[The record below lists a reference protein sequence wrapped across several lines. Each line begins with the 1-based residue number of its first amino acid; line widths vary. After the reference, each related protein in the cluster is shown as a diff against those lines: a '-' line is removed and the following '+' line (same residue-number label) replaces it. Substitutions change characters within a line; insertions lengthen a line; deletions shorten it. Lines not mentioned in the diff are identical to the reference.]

1 MHQYLDLLQSI
12 LDKGEVKE
20 DRTGTGTRSFFG
32 HQMRFNLDDGFPILT
47 TKRIFFK
54 GVVHELLWFLDGATN
69 NTALKDAG
77 VHIWDEWETESGDLG
92 PIYGH
97 QWRSWPGSRNGGVID
112 QIEKIINQ
120 INNNPSSRRIIVSAW
135 NVADLPDE
143 SISPQDNV
151 KKQKMA
157 FGTQL
162 FNDVNGAFKNMGLQ
176 GTYAYHL
183 KINENSK
190 LSFGA
195 SAILS
200 QTTVDGTNFIV
211 NDYSD
216 ETLLGVKQKSFAP
229 DASAGIFYFTQN
241 LFIGASVNQLLQAKY
256 SFGENLIQN
265 RQVNHIYSS
274 AGMIISMG
282 AGYKF
287 EPSFLIKTVGPAIN
301 FFTSCLKPL
310 VG

>member
-32 HQMRFNLDDGFPILT
+32 HQMRFNLNDGFPILT

-69 NTALKDAG
+69 NTVLKDAG
-77 VHIWDEWETESGDLG
+77 VHIWDEWETEAGDLG

-97 QWRSWPGSRNGGVID
+97 QWRSWPSSRNGGVID

-157 FGTQL
+157 LAPCHALFQFFVSQGKLSCQL
-162 FNDVNGAFKNMGLQ
+162 YQRSCDTFLGLGFNIASYSLLTHMIAQQCDLKVGDFVWTGGDVHLYLNHLDQANEQLTREPYALPKLSIKRKPNSIFD
-176 GTYAYHL
+176 YAYEDFELLDYQSHPH
-183 KINENSK
+183 I
-190 LSFGA
+190 
-195 SAILS
+195 SA
-200 QTTVDGTNFIV
+200 
-211 NDYSD
+211 
-216 ETLLGVKQKSFAP
+216 P
-229 DASAGIFYFTQN
+229 
-241 LFIGASVNQLLQAKY
+241 
-256 SFGENLIQN
+256 
-265 RQVNHIYSS
+265 
-274 AGMIISMG
+274 IS
-282 AGYKF
+282 
-287 EPSFLIKTVGPAIN
+287 I
-301 FFTSCLKPL
+301 
-310 VG
+310 

>member
-32 HQMRFNLDDGFPILT
+32 HQMRFNLNDGFPILT

-97 QWRSWPGSRNGGVID
+97 QWRAWPGSSNGVVID

-157 FGTQL
+157 LAPCHALFQFFVSQGKLSCQL
-162 FNDVNGAFKNMGLQ
+162 YQRSCDTFLGLGFNIASYSLLTHMIAQQCDLKVGDFVWTGGDVHLYLNHLDQASEQLTREPYALPKLSIKRKPNSIFD
-176 GTYAYHL
+176 YAYEDFELLDYQSHPH
-183 KINENSK
+183 I
-190 LSFGA
+190 
-195 SAILS
+195 SA
-200 QTTVDGTNFIV
+200 
-211 NDYSD
+211 
-216 ETLLGVKQKSFAP
+216 P
-229 DASAGIFYFTQN
+229 
-241 LFIGASVNQLLQAKY
+241 
-256 SFGENLIQN
+256 
-265 RQVNHIYSS
+265 
-274 AGMIISMG
+274 IS
-282 AGYKF
+282 
-287 EPSFLIKTVGPAIN
+287 I
-301 FFTSCLKPL
+301 
-310 VG
+310 

>member
-32 HQMRFNLDDGFPILT
+32 HQMRFNLNDGFPILT

-97 QWRSWPGSRNGGVID
+97 QWRSWPGSRNDGVID

-157 FGTQL
+157 LAPCHALFQFFVSQGKLSCQL
-162 FNDVNGAFKNMGLQ
+162 YQRSCDTFLGLGFNIASYSLLTHMIAQQCDLKVGDFVWTGGDVHLYLNHLDQASEQLTREPYALPKLSIKRKPNSIFD
-176 GTYAYHL
+176 YAYEDFELLDYQSHPH
-183 KINENSK
+183 I
-190 LSFGA
+190 
-195 SAILS
+195 SA
-200 QTTVDGTNFIV
+200 
-211 NDYSD
+211 
-216 ETLLGVKQKSFAP
+216 P
-229 DASAGIFYFTQN
+229 
-241 LFIGASVNQLLQAKY
+241 
-256 SFGENLIQN
+256 
-265 RQVNHIYSS
+265 
-274 AGMIISMG
+274 IS
-282 AGYKF
+282 
-287 EPSFLIKTVGPAIN
+287 I
-301 FFTSCLKPL
+301 
-310 VG
+310 

>member
-32 HQMRFNLDDGFPILT
+32 HQMRFNLNDGFPILT

-97 QWRSWPGSRNGGVID
+97 QWRAWPGSVNGGVID

-157 FGTQL
+157 LAPCHALFQFFVSQGKLSCQL
-162 FNDVNGAFKNMGLQ
+162 YQRSCDTFLGLGFNIASYSLLTHMIAQQCDLKVGDFVWTGGDVHLYLNHLDQASEQLTREPYALPKLSIKRKPNSIFD
-176 GTYAYHL
+176 YAYEDFELLDYQSHPH
-183 KINENSK
+183 I
-190 LSFGA
+190 
-195 SAILS
+195 SA
-200 QTTVDGTNFIV
+200 
-211 NDYSD
+211 
-216 ETLLGVKQKSFAP
+216 P
-229 DASAGIFYFTQN
+229 
-241 LFIGASVNQLLQAKY
+241 
-256 SFGENLIQN
+256 
-265 RQVNHIYSS
+265 
-274 AGMIISMG
+274 IS
-282 AGYKF
+282 
-287 EPSFLIKTVGPAIN
+287 I
-301 FFTSCLKPL
+301 
-310 VG
+310 

>member
-69 NTALKDAG
+69 NTVLKDAG

-97 QWRSWPGSRNGGVID
+97 QWRSWPSSRNGGVID

-157 FGTQL
+157 LAPCHALFQFFVSQGKLSCQL
-162 FNDVNGAFKNMGLQ
+162 YQRSCDTFLGLGFNIASYSLLTHMIAQQCDLKVGDFVWTGGDVHLYLNHLDQANEQLTREPYALPKLSIKRKPNSIFD
-176 GTYAYHL
+176 YAYEDFELLDYQSHPH
-183 KINENSK
+183 I
-190 LSFGA
+190 
-195 SAILS
+195 SA
-200 QTTVDGTNFIV
+200 
-211 NDYSD
+211 
-216 ETLLGVKQKSFAP
+216 P
-229 DASAGIFYFTQN
+229 
-241 LFIGASVNQLLQAKY
+241 
-256 SFGENLIQN
+256 
-265 RQVNHIYSS
+265 
-274 AGMIISMG
+274 IS
-282 AGYKF
+282 
-287 EPSFLIKTVGPAIN
+287 I
-301 FFTSCLKPL
+301 
-310 VG
+310 